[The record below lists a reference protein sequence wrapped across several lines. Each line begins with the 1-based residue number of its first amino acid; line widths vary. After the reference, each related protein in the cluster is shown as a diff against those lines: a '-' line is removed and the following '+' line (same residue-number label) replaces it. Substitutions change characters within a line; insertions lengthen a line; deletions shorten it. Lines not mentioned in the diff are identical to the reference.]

1 MSDVKIFRQLSK
13 STGSK
18 VGHTEKKAC
27 PNVDVQHWGQRL
39 SLPVTSTIR
48 HDSPHIQLCR
58 IAQYRDS
65 QNGIISQSHL
75 RPEKGDIPD
84 MPIQYSWY
92 EPYEL
97 AVLETDWEN
106 KIENRIDAAESAI
119 RERQRILSLDH
130 EGTPEEQQSLLD
142 TLNGLKSL
150 REDVARWERNT
161 AQAARGGLD

>member
-1 MSDVKIFRQLSK
+1 
-13 STGSK
+13 
-18 VGHTEKKAC
+18 
-27 PNVDVQHWGQRL
+27 
-39 SLPVTSTIR
+39 
-48 HDSPHIQLCR
+48 
-58 IAQYRDS
+58 
-65 QNGIISQSHL
+65 
-75 RPEKGDIPD
+75 
-84 MPIQYSWY
+84 MPTQYSWY

-106 KIENRIDAAESAI
+106 KIENRIEAAESAI